1 MAAPTLIPKEQLSAY
16 ERWELN
22 SFDKPGTRGPV
33 ALTTAAQV
41 EKIHQ
46 QAHRDGFQAG
56 LMEGRQR
63 AAAEAARIAAIVE
76 ALSRETANLDQQI
89 AEQVLDVALD
99 VARQM
104 LRTSLE
110 IKRELVLP
118 VVQEAIRTL
127 PVLGEDRRLR
137 LHPQDAVLIRELAGE
152 SLQASGWTIVE
163 DASVARGGCIVS
175 STHGEVDATLD
186 ARWQRIVSAL
196 ASDVAWLD
204 DAGGKNIR

>member
-22 SFDKPGTRGPV
+22 SFDKPGQREGV
-33 ALTTAAQV
+33 SLTTAAQV

-46 QAHRDGFQAG
+46 QAQKDGYQAG
-56 LMEGRQR
+56 YKEGRLR
-63 AAAEAARIAAIVE
+63 AAAEAQKFTAMIAA
-76 ALSRETANLDQQI
+76 LDRETAELDQQI
-89 AEQVLDVALD
+89 AQQVLDVALE

-110 IKRELVLP
+110 ARPELVLP

-127 PVLGEDRRLR
+127 PVLGEERRLR
-137 LHPQDAVLIRELAGE
+137 LHPEDAALTRELAGE

-163 DASVARGGCIVS
+163 DGSIARGGCVVS
-175 STHGEVDATLD
+175 STHGEVDGTLE
-186 ARWQRIVSAL
+186 ARWHRIVAAL
-196 ASDVAWLD
+196 GRDGRWT
-204 DAGGKNIR
+204 GGAADKDEA